1 MKRKLTLTAVILA
14 AGLPM
19 AAFAQGGTYPDSTR
33 PNPQTGTQGATDG
46 APATGTR
53 GPTSS
58 PGTTGSGTT
67 GTGTVGGA
75 STDAAMFK
83 ELDQNKDG
91 QVSKDEAKRS
101 ADVQT
106 RFDDLDKDSDGKISM
121 TEWNSGK
128 MK

>member
-19 AAFAQGGTYPDSTR
+19 AVFAQGGYQEPATPTPR
-33 PNPQTGTQGATDG
+33 AQGTTDG
-46 APATGTR
+46 APATGTG

-67 GTGTVGGA
+67 GTGTVGGTA
-75 STDAAMFK
+75 SDASLFK
-83 ELDQNKDG
+83 ELDKDKDG

-101 ADVQT
+101 ADVQA
-106 RFDDLDKDSDGKISM
+106 RFKDLDKDGDGKISM
-121 TEWNSGK
+121 TEWNSGT